1 MKVLIASFCPCT
13 RKSCTQLAA
22 NGKFLM
28 DQFLLLLPEI
38 NDLAIINIEHF
49 ICPKCTAGMN
59 IHIEFVWN
67 ESACDC
73 ELSLLLAQ

>member
-1 MKVLIASFCPCT
+1 
-13 RKSCTQLAA
+13 
-22 NGKFLM
+22 M
-28 DQFLLLLPEI
+28 DELLLLLIEI

-49 ICPKCTAGMN
+49 ICPKGTAGMN